1 MIRIHGGEIG
11 GSICRPRDQTC
22 HSRIDSGKTNLCIV
36 IATVVRSSQ
45 GTVYALYDYG
55 PRTFEK
61 LLDMGVYTGYLKGEG
76 FQLSRISHVDVET
89 V

>member
-1 MIRIHGGEIG
+1 MIRIHGGEID
-11 GSICRPRDQTC
+11 GSIYRPRDQKC

-45 GTVYALYDYG
+45 RTVYALYDYG

-61 LLDMGVYTGYLKGEG
+61 LLDMRVHTGYLKGEG
-76 FQLSRISHVDVET
+76 FQLTRINHVDIET